1 MTRSAAPVSQAHLES
16 AELWAYLERWLPT
29 PPASVVDIGCG
40 AGESTW
46 RLADSGYA
54 TLGIDPDAPPGA
66 PGFRR
71 IGLEQLESHCAFD
84 AAVAIR
90 SLHHVH
96 DLHAGLDALAAA
108 LRPGARLV
116 VFEFAVEAVDE
127 RAERWC
133 AEHGLARPTT
143 AASAPEVKPLAE
155 VRAALERRFR
165 ELDAERVPYLAK
177 EAGRPDLE
185 AAELEEISS
194 GRLAAAGARLAYEL
208 G

>member
-1 MTRSAAPVSQAHLES
+1 MHLES
-16 AELWAYLERWLPT
+16 AQLWAYLERWLPT

-46 RLADSGYA
+46 RLADSGYSA
-54 TLGIDPDAPPGA
+54 LGIDPEAPEA

-71 IGLEQLESHCAFD
+71 IGLEQLEPRPEFD
-84 AAVAIR
+84 AALAIR

-96 DLHAGLDALAAA
+96 DLRAGVDALAAA

-116 VFEFAVEAVDE
+116 VFEFAIEAVDE

-143 AASAPEVKPLAE
+143 AASAPEVTPLGE

-165 ELDAERVPYLAK
+165 ELDHERAPYLAK
-177 EAGRPDLE
+177 EAGRADLE
-185 AAELEEISS
+185 AAELEEIAA
-194 GRLAAAGARLAYEL
+194 GRLAPAGARLAYER

>member
-1 MTRSAAPVSQAHLES
+1 VRHAHLES
-16 AELWAYLERWLPT
+16 AELWAYLERWLPRS
-29 PPASVVDIGCG
+29 PASVVDIGCG
-40 AGESTW
+40 AGETTW

-54 TLGIDPDAPPGA
+54 ALGIDPEAPKA

-71 IGLEQLESHCAFD
+71 IGLEQLEPHNAFD

-96 DLHAGLDALAAA
+96 DLRAGVDALAAA
-108 LRPGARLV
+108 LRPGARMV
-116 VFEFAVEAVDE
+116 VFEFAIEAVDE
-127 RAERWC
+127 RAEHWC
-133 AEHGLARPTT
+133 AEHGLRRPTT
-143 AASAPEVKPLAE
+143 AASAPEVTPLAA

-177 EAGRPDLE
+177 EAGRADLE
-185 AAELEEISS
+185 AVELEEISS
-194 GRLAAAGARLAYEL
+194 GRLAAAGARLAYDL

>member
-1 MTRSAAPVSQAHLES
+1 VRHAHLES
-16 AELWAYLERWLPT
+16 AELWAYLERWLPRS
-29 PPASVVDIGCG
+29 PASVVDIGCG
-40 AGESTW
+40 AGETTW

-54 TLGIDPDAPPGA
+54 ALGIDPEAPKA

-71 IGLEQLESHCAFD
+71 IGLEQLEPHNAFD

-96 DLHAGLDALAAA
+96 DLRAGVDALAAA
-108 LRPGARLV
+108 LRPGARMV
-116 VFEFAVEAVDE
+116 VFEFAIEAVDE

-133 AEHGLARPTT
+133 AEHGLRRPTT
-143 AASAPEVKPLAE
+143 AASAPEVTPLAA

-177 EAGRPDLE
+177 EAGRADLE
-185 AAELEEISS
+185 AVELEEISS

>member
-1 MTRSAAPVSQAHLES
+1 
-16 AELWAYLERWLPT
+16 
-29 PPASVVDIGCG
+29 VVDVGCG
-40 AGESTW
+40 VGESTW
-46 RLADSGYA
+46 RLADNGYA
-54 TLGIDPDAPPGA
+54 TLGIDPEAPDA

-71 IGLEQLESHCAFD
+71 VGLEQLEPRPVFD

-96 DLHAGLDALAAA
+96 DLRAGVEALARA

-116 VFEFAVEAVDE
+116 VFEFAIEAVDE
-127 RAERWC
+127 RATSWC
-133 AEHGLARPTT
+133 ARHDLARPTT
-143 AASAPEVKPLAE
+143 TASAPEVTPLAE

-165 ELDAERVPYLAK
+165 ELDAEPTPYLAR
-177 EAGRPDLE
+177 EAGRLDLE
-185 AAELEEISS
+185 PGEREAIAS

>member
-1 MTRSAAPVSQAHLES
+1 VSHAHLES
-16 AELWAYLERWLPT
+16 PELWAYLERWLPN
-29 PPASVVDIGCG
+29 PPARVVDVGCG

-46 RLADSGYA
+46 RLADNGYA
-54 TLGIDPDAPPGA
+54 TLGIDPEAPDA

-71 IGLEQLESHCAFD
+71 AGLEQLVPPPVFD

-96 DLHAGLDALAAA
+96 DLRAGVEALARA

-116 VFEFAVEAVDE
+116 VFEFAIEAVDE

-143 AASAPEVKPLAE
+143 AAAAPEVTPLAE
-155 VRAALERRFR
+155 IRAALEPRFR
-165 ELDAERVPYLAK
+165 ELDAERVPYLAR
-177 EAGRPDLE
+177 EARRLDLE
-185 AAELEEISS
+185 PGEREEIAS

>member
-1 MTRSAAPVSQAHLES
+1 MTRSAAPVSHTHLES

-29 PPASVVDIGCG
+29 PPARVVDIGCG
-40 AGESTW
+40 SGKSTW

-54 TLGIDPDAPPGA
+54 TLGIDPDAPEA

-71 IGLEQLESHCAFD
+71 IGLERLDPHCAFD

-96 DLHAGLDALAAA
+96 DLHAGVDALAAA
-108 LRPGARLV
+108 PQPGSRLV
-116 VFEFAVEAVDE
+116 VFEFAIEAVDE

-143 AASAPEVKPLAE
+143 VASAPEVTPLAE

-177 EAGRPDLE
+177 EAGRADLE
-185 AAELEEISS
+185 AVELEQISR
-194 GRLAAAGARLAYEL
+194 GRLAPAGARLAYEL
-208 G
+208 S

>member
-1 MTRSAAPVSQAHLES
+1 MAPPRAPSHMHLES
-16 AELWAYLERWLPT
+16 AELWDYLVRWLPA
-29 PPASVVDIGCG
+29 PPATLVDIGCG

-46 RLADSGYA
+46 RLADSGYSA
-54 TLGIDPDAPPGA
+54 LGIDPDAPEA

-71 IGLEQLESHCAFD
+71 IGLEQLEPQPQFD

-96 DLHAGLDALAAA
+96 DLRAGVDALAGA
-108 LRPGARLV
+108 LRPGGRLV
-116 VFEFAVEAVDE
+116 VFEFAIEAVDD

-143 AASAPEVKPLAE
+143 AASAPEVTPLAE
-155 VRAALERRFR
+155 VRSALGRRFR
-165 ELDAERVPYLAK
+165 ELDAEPAPYLAK
-177 EAGRPDLE
+177 EAGRADLE
-185 AAELEEISS
+185 ADELEEISA
-194 GRLAAAGARLAYEL
+194 GRLAPAGARLAYEL

>member
-1 MTRSAAPVSQAHLES
+1 VSHAHLRS
-16 AELWAYLERWLPT
+16 TELWAYLERWLPE

-46 RLADSGYA
+46 RLADSGYSA
-54 TLGIDPDAPPGA
+54 LGIDPEAPEA

-71 IGLEQLESHCAFD
+71 MGLEQLDSQPKFD

-96 DLHAGLDALAAA
+96 DLRAAIDALAGA
-108 LRPGARLV
+108 LRPRARLV
-116 VFEFAVEAVDE
+116 VFEFAIEAVDE
-127 RAERWC
+127 RAVRWC
-133 AEHGLARPTT
+133 ADHGLARPTT
-143 AASAPEVKPLAE
+143 SASAPEVTPLPE
-155 VRAALERRFR
+155 VRAALGRRFT
-165 ELDAERVPYLAK
+165 ELDAEPVPYLAR
-177 EAGRPDLE
+177 EAERADLE
-185 AAELEEISS
+185 PAELEDISS

>member
-1 MTRSAAPVSQAHLES
+1 LTRSAAPVSHAHLES
-16 AELWAYLERWLPT
+16 AELWAYLERWLPAS
-29 PPASVVDIGCG
+29 PASIVDIGCG

-54 TLGIDPDAPPGA
+54 ALGIDPDAPRA

-71 IGLEQLESHCAFD
+71 IGLERLEQHHAFD

-96 DLHAGLDALAAA
+96 DLQAGIDALAAA

-116 VFEFAVEAVDE
+116 VFEFAIEAVDE

-133 AEHGLARPTT
+133 AEHGLRRPTT
-143 AASAPEVKPLAE
+143 AASAPEVTPLAA

-177 EAGRPDLE
+177 EAGRADFE
-185 AAELEEISS
+185 AVELEEISS
-194 GRLAAAGARLAYEL
+194 GRLAAAGVRLAYDL